1 MTICKAIVNTFISEV
16 EEFHVTPLGSG
27 LIHRTFLVNSPEA
40 PYVFQELN
48 SMVFRD
54 PHSVMSNILKVQK
67 ALSGYPEPTLTFLPR
82 LDGQGFLAADGSSGK
97 YWRCARHFPNTVTYD
112 IPPAPAYLKAAAKA
126 FAKFGQ
132 RLSALDS
139 SEFHP
144 TIPRFHDT
152 PHRFETL
159 REAWRHASRERR
171 SVREYETLLEMAH
184 GFPEFGLDGL
194 MGGHVPQGV
203 SHNDTKLNNC
213 LFRPG
218 RPEVV
223 CVIDLDTVMA
233 GSWLL
238 DFGDLSR
245 TAVCALPE
253 DTTELHAICV
263 DESRFAAVASG
274 YVEVLRDAMTFAE
287 KDRMVYAA
295 FLMTYELALRFF
307 TDHLQNDVYFG
318 VKVPQHNLIRARSQI
333 RLAQCFLEQRDRLE
347 SVVRRALIDKTARS
361 AARVPRESSRSNA
374 MAVS

>member
-1 MTICKAIVNTFISEV
+1 MTICKTIVNKFIPYAGD
-16 EEFHVTPLGSG
+16 EFHVTPLGSG
-27 LIHRTFLVNSPEA
+27 LIHGTYLVTSPNA

-48 SMVFRD
+48 SHVFRD
-54 PHSVMSNILKVQK
+54 PHSVMSNILRVQS

-82 LDGQGFLAADGSSGK
+82 HDDGEFLVADGNSGK

-112 IPPAPAYLKAAAKA
+112 VPPAPAYLKAAAKA
-126 FAKFGQ
+126 FAQFGQ

-152 PHRFETL
+152 PHRFETFQ
-159 REAWRHASRERR
+159 RAWHEAADERR
-171 SVREYETLLEMAH
+171 ATVEYEALVQLAH

-194 MGGHVPQGV
+194 MGDQVPQGV

-213 LFRPG
+213 LFHVD

-245 TAVCALPE
+245 TSVCPLPE
-253 DTTELHAICV
+253 DTREIQSICI
-263 DESRFAAVASG
+263 DERRFTAVANG
-274 YVEVLRDAMTFAE
+274 YIEVLRDSMTDAE
-287 KDRMVYAA
+287 KERMVYAA

-318 VKVPQHNLIRARSQI
+318 VKVPNHNLIRARSQI
-333 RLAQCFLEQRDRLE
+333 RLAQCFLEKRQHME
-347 SVVRRALIDKTARS
+347 SVVRSALGKRTDKAL
-361 AARVPRESSRSNA
+361 AAS
-374 MAVS
+374 